1 MFLSILI
8 TEVPVMTKMIPAE
21 PLPVVSVLRLSEERA
36 CAGYLA
42 ARKAMV
48 TAGTRV
54 LSLGRLV
61 AEHPERADYRTSWFR
76 ARAAHSA
83 ALERTEIAYGRW
95 LRAQLRTDAA
105 WTTTT
110 GRAAA

>member
-1 MFLSILI
+1 MPETRVNGL
-8 TEVPVMTKMIPAE
+8 VPVAD
-21 PLPVVSVLRLSEERA
+21 VVCVLRLSEEQV

-48 TAGTRV
+48 AAGTRV

-61 AEHPERADYRTSWFR
+61 AEHPGRTDYRRAWFT
-76 ARAAHSA
+76 AQANHAA
-83 ALERTEIAYGRW
+83 ALNRTEIAYSRW
-95 LRAQLRTDAA
+95 TRAQLRTDAA
-105 WTTTT
+105 WSATT